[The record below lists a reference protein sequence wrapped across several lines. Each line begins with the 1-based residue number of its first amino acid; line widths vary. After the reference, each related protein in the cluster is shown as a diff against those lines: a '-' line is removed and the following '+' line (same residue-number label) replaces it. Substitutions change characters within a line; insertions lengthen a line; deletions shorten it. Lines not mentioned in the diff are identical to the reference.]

1 MPGTGKHIREAYDEA
16 LRALEEDVVRMG
28 SLAGDLI
35 HRAVEALKNQDVQ
48 AAEAVI
54 AEDDVVDRLHLD
66 LEERV
71 AKVIAT
77 QQPMAGD
84 LRVLMSVLAISI
96 DLERMADHA
105 EGIAKATKR
114 LSREP
119 LLKPLVD
126 IPYMERLVQEMLQEA
141 LQAFVQRD
149 AALAE
154 SLAKKDDVV
163 DALRSQVFRE
173 LITYMVE
180 DPRTISRA
188 LDLILVAQHLE
199 RAADHVTNVAER
211 VVYMV
216 TGQLREL
223 NV

>member
-1 MPGTGKHIREAYDEA
+1 MPSRHIREAYEEA

-35 HRAVEALKNQDVQ
+35 HRAVEALKHQDVQ

-54 AEDDVVDRLHLD
+54 VEDDVVDRLHLD
-66 LEERV
+66 LEDRV
-71 AKVIAT
+71 AKLMAT
-77 QQPMAGD
+77 QQPMASD
-84 LRVLMSVLAISI
+84 LRVLMAVLAISI

-105 EGIAKATKR
+105 EGIAKATRR
-114 LSREP
+114 LSKEP
-119 LLKPLVD
+119 LIKPLVD
-126 IPYMERLVQEMLQEA
+126 IPYMERLVQEMLRDA

-149 AALAE
+149 VARAE
-154 SLAKKDDVV
+154 SLATKDDVV

-211 VVYMV
+211 VIYLV
-216 TGQLREL
+216 TGELREL

>member
-1 MPGTGKHIREAYDEA
+1 MPSRHIREAYEEA

-35 HRAVEALKNQDVQ
+35 HRAVEALKHQDVQ

-54 AEDDVVDRLHLD
+54 VEDDVVDRLHLD
-66 LEERV
+66 LEDRV
-71 AKVIAT
+71 AKLMAT
-77 QQPMAGD
+77 QQPMASD
-84 LRVLMSVLAISI
+84 LRVLMAVLAISI

-105 EGIAKATKR
+105 EGIAKATRR
-114 LSREP
+114 LSKEP
-119 LLKPLVD
+119 LIKPLVD
-126 IPYMERLVQEMLQEA
+126 IPYMERLVQEMLQDA

-149 AALAE
+149 VARAE

-211 VVYMV
+211 VIYLV
-216 TGQLREL
+216 TGELREL

>member
-1 MPGTGKHIREAYDEA
+1 MSGRHIREAYEEA

-35 HRAVEALKNQDVQ
+35 RRAVDALKRQDVQ

-54 AEDDVVDRLHLD
+54 AEDDTVDRLHLD

-71 AKVIAT
+71 AKLLAT

-84 LRVLMSVLAISI
+84 LRVLMSVFAISM

-105 EGIAKATKR
+105 EGIAKATRR

-126 IPYMERLVQEMLQEA
+126 IPYMERLVQEMLQDA
-141 LQAFVQRD
+141 LHAFVQRD

-154 SLAKKDDVV
+154 ALVRKDDTV

-188 LDLILVAQHLE
+188 LDLVLVAQHLE

-211 VVYMV
+211 IIYMV
-216 TGQLREL
+216 TGELREL

>member
-1 MPGTGKHIREAYDEA
+1 MPSRHIREAYEEA

-35 HRAVEALKNQDVQ
+35 HRAVEALKHQDVQ

-54 AEDDVVDRLHLD
+54 VEDDVVDRLHLD
-66 LEERV
+66 LEDRV
-71 AKVIAT
+71 AKLMAT
-77 QQPMAGD
+77 QQPMASD
-84 LRVLMSVLAISI
+84 LRVLMAVLAISI

-105 EGIAKATKR
+105 EGIAKATRR
-114 LSREP
+114 LSKEP
-119 LLKPLVD
+119 LIKPLVD
-126 IPYMERLVQEMLQEA
+126 IPYMERLVQEMLQDA

-149 AALAE
+149 VARAE
-154 SLAKKDDVV
+154 SLATKDDVV

-211 VVYMV
+211 VIYLV
-216 TGQLREL
+216 TGELREL

>member
-1 MPGTGKHIREAYDEA
+1 MPSRHIREAYEEA

-35 HRAVEALKNQDVQ
+35 HRAVEALKHQDVQ

-54 AEDDVVDRLHLD
+54 VEDDVVDRLHLD
-66 LEERV
+66 LEDRV
-71 AKVIAT
+71 AKLMAT
-77 QQPMAGD
+77 QQPMASD
-84 LRVLMSVLAISI
+84 LRVLMAVLAISI

-105 EGIAKATKR
+105 EGIAKATRR
-114 LSREP
+114 LSKEP
-119 LLKPLVD
+119 LIKPLVD
-126 IPYMERLVQEMLQEA
+126 IPYMERLVQEMLRDA
-141 LQAFVQRD
+141 LQAFVERD
-149 AALAE
+149 VARAE
-154 SLAKKDDVV
+154 SLATKDDVV

-211 VVYMV
+211 VIYLV
-216 TGQLREL
+216 TGELREL

>member
-1 MPGTGKHIREAYDEA
+1 VPGTGKHIREAYDEA
-16 LRALEEDVVRMG
+16 LRALEDDVVRMG

-77 QQPMAGD
+77 QQPMARD
-84 LRVLMSVLAISI
+84 LRVLMSVLAVSI

-105 EGIAKATKR
+105 EGIAKATRR

-126 IPYMERLVQEMLQEA
+126 IPHMERLVQEMLQDA

-216 TGQLREL
+216 TGELREL

>member
-1 MPGTGKHIREAYDEA
+1 MPGRHIREAYEEA

-35 HRAVEALKNQDVQ
+35 HRAVEALKHQDVQ

-54 AEDDVVDRLHLD
+54 VEDDVVDRLHLD
-66 LEERV
+66 LEDRV
-71 AKVIAT
+71 AKLLAT
-77 QQPMAGD
+77 QQPMASD

-105 EGIAKATKR
+105 EGIAKATRR
-114 LSREP
+114 LSKEP
-119 LLKPLVD
+119 LIKPLVD

-199 RAADHVTNVAER
+199 RAADHITNVAER

-216 TGQLREL
+216 TGELREL